1 VHARLLAKGSTSAK
15 GIEQGLRLLLLLL
28 LLLLVLLLDEQ
39 VLHLL
44 L

>member
-28 LLLLVLLLDEQ
+28 LLLVLLLDEQ

>member
-1 VHARLLAKGSTSAK
+1 VHARLLTKGSTSAK

-28 LLLLVLLLDEQ
+28 LLLVLLLDEQ